1 MQNKDLELPTED
13 TDKLMQGGNEHEEME
28 PSMNGGKR
36 TRKMRK
42 SKKAKKMKK
51 KGPSMKKKGLTMKK
65 KGGALTKSLNG
76 LAAVGALFG
85 AQQLYARKNKSAVKK
100 TMKKKSFRKSKK

>member
-36 TRKMRK
+36 HRKMRKSKK

-51 KGPSMKKKGLTMKK
+51 KGISMKK
-65 KGGALTKSLNG
+65 KGGAPKKSLNG
-76 LAAVGALFG
+76 LAVVGALFG

>member
-42 SKKAKKMKK
+42 SKKSKKAKKMKK
-51 KGPSMKKKGLTMKK
+51 KGFSMKK
-65 KGGALTKSLNG
+65 KGGALRKSLNG